1 MKPIYKKLL
10 AVLVLLWGGSVI
22 VLLSIHMFLM
32 MPQRKESQ
40 LLEKQLMEKRLKY
53 DTSKAADSGEAR
65 ARLAQEVGVL
75 TAELEKFA
83 ADVEDLDDLSFS
95 ISKIAAEIGV
105 DVFQSKGVDSET
117 YSLIPN
123 CYSIGR
129 VSTEINFGGS
139 FNKFARFVNR
149 LERYKP
155 VVFIDEFT
163 INQPRRQ
170 GSGPV
175 MRLFLSVFVRVPAE
189 DRVEHETVDKTTLME
204 SII

>member
-10 AVLVLLWGGSVI
+10 AVLVLLWGGSVM

-53 DTSKAADSGEAR
+53 NTSKAADSGEAR
-65 ARLAQEVGVL
+65 ARLAQKVGVL

-129 VSTEINFGGS
+129 VSTEINFSGS

-155 VVFIDEFT
+155 VVFIDEFI

-170 GSGPV
+170 DARPE
-175 MRLFLSVFVRVPAE
+175 MRLFLSVFVKVPAE